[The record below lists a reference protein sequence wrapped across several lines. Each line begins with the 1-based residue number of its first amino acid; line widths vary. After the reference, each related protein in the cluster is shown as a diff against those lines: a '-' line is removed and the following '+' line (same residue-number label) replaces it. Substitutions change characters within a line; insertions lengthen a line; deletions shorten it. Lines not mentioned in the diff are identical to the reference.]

1 MRAADPDSPYSWA
14 VAAATLV
21 LASLSFGAANSL
33 PMLFPELSAEFG
45 WDGGSVASL
54 YGATM
59 AGAAVSSLLMGRLLD
74 RIGFFPIGVVA
85 TLAMCGGMALASVAT
100 ARWQFYLIYAVLIG
114 GLGQGAFLSTVA
126 AAVSQWFLRSRSL
139 AVAIAL
145 CGQGVG
151 GLLVPPLLRAVS
163 GGHGWR
169 DALLAYAAVAV
180 VAMLAAMALYMPR
193 PPVGLGRPR
202 SLAGPPAGAA
212 APDGGRLIVWLAL
225 ALLLANSAAAGVASH
240 LVSYGAQAGLSPVR
254 AGALMSAHYGLVL
267 VARLAIGYSLDR
279 LDKYAVLLAT
289 TAIQIVGALLLQF
302 TDSIAM
308 VVAGAAAIGIGFGGY
323 YPAYGALMQGH
334 YPKEQVGRRLTEL
347 YLASFIA
354 AGFGT
359 WLVGTLFDLRG
370 GRFDLAFFAAL
381 LLSMLALGIVLACKS
396 RIAGH
401 GGAKRLALPAQ
412 R

>member
-1 MRAADPDSPYSWA
+1 M
-14 VAAATLV
+14 
-21 LASLSFGAANSL
+21 
-33 PMLFPELSAEFG
+33 
-45 WDGGSVASL
+45 
-54 YGATM
+54 
-59 AGAAVSSLLMGRLLD
+59 
-74 RIGFFPIGVVA
+74 
-85 TLAMCGGMALASVAT
+85 
-100 ARWQFYLIYAVLIG
+100 
-114 GLGQGAFLSTVA
+114 
-126 AAVSQWFLRSRSL
+126 
-139 AVAIAL
+139 
-145 CGQGVG
+145 
-151 GLLVPPLLRAVS
+151 
-163 GGHGWR
+163 
-169 DALLAYAAVAV
+169 
-180 VAMLAAMALYMPR
+180 
-193 PPVGLGRPR
+193 
-202 SLAGPPAGAA
+202 
-212 APDGGRLIVWLAL
+212 WLAL

-279 LDKYAVLLAT
+279 LDKYAVLLVT

-323 YPAYGALMQGH
+323 YPAYGALVQGH

-347 YLASFIA
+347 YLASFVA

-370 GRFDLAFFAAL
+370 DRFDLAFFAAL
-381 LLSMLALGIVLACKS
+381 LLSVLALGIVLACKS